1 MKEKILH
8 IYPTLRFRGGA
19 EKLVG
24 QLAEAFN
31 KEYDIVVVSDDE
43 FIGIQGV
50 VHHNV
55 ALFDGGIIGSIKG
68 FIQLFKVLKKEQ
80 PCIVHSHHR
89 KTTLWTVL
97 LRPFVKIKIIHTH
110 HVILENRWWWGLFKA
125 DIYVGV
131 ANHVARNLSGYFRIP
146 PSKIIVIPNGV
157 IVPANQI
164 GDCQADK
171 NTAVMISRLE
181 DGKGHDYL
189 IKAWRKVA
197 DVVPGAKLVMLG
209 DGSLLNSL
217 KEQAK
222 KLGLENNIVF
232 VGFQP
237 EVYKWICKA
246 EFVIMPS
253 LSEGL
258 PLSVLEAFAAGR
270 AVIASDIEGN
280 LEIVEHGISGL
291 VFPVG
296 NENELAHCVLKLFAD
311 KAFSQQLGSNANK
324 VFVKNFAFDKM
335 IGGYSSLYQSIFQK
349 KKFVS

>member
-31 KEYDIVVVSDDE
+31 KEYDIIVVSDDE
-43 FIGIQGV
+43 SIKIPGV
-50 VHHNV
+50 VHHDV
-55 ALFDGGIIGSIKG
+55 TLFDGGIMGSIKG

-97 LRPFVKIKIIHTH
+97 LRPFVNIRIIHTH
-110 HVILENRWWWGLFKA
+110 HVILKNRWWWGLFKA
-125 DIYVGV
+125 DVYVGV
-131 ANHVARNLSGYFRIP
+131 ANHVALNLSGYFRIP
-146 PSKIIVIPNGV
+146 ASKIIVIPNGV

-164 GDCQADK
+164 EDCQTDK

-197 DVVPGAKLVMLG
+197 DIVPEARLLIVG

-217 KEQAK
+217 KELAK
-222 KLGLENNIVF
+222 SLGLDNNIEF

-270 AVIASDIEGN
+270 AVVASDIEGN

-296 NENELAHCVLKLFAD
+296 DENELAHCALKLFAD
-311 KAFSQQLGSNANK
+311 KAFSQQLGANAHE
-324 VFVKNFAFDKM
+324 VFIKNFAFDKM
-335 IGGYSSLYQSIFQK
+335 IDGYSSLYQSVFQK
-349 KKFVS
+349 KKIVS